1 MTSVRAYEEQ
11 DRDAVLRLCLEDAG
25 ALEAGEDTQRYT
37 TITKCEYY
45 IDREPGNCFVAV
57 DDDEGV
63 IGCILCAGNTDE
75 YERAFSEHYVPLAA
89 SISARRYVEAKLS
102 LIPVT
107 MYRKYYP
114 SHVLMFVQNSWY
126 GRGVGELLRAALKSQ
141 RRRKHMTKLMT
152 VCDAE
157 SEVQIGFFEKHGFGR
172 LIRTK
177 YGMTM
182 GLEIKD

>member
-25 ALEAGEDTQRYT
+25 ALQAGEDTQRYI

-45 IDREPGNCFVAV
+45 IDREPGNCFVAA

-63 IGCILCAGNTDE
+63 VGCILCAGNADE
-75 YERAFSEHYVPLAA
+75 FERAFNELYVPRAA
-89 SISARRYVEAKLS
+89 AISARRYVDAKLS

-107 MYRKYYP
+107 QYRQYYP
-114 SHVLMFVQNSWY
+114 AHFLMFVQNSWY
-126 GRGVGELLRAALKSQ
+126 GRGVGELLLAALKSQ
-141 RRRKHMTKLMT
+141 LRRRHVTKLMT

-157 SEVQIGFFEKHGFGR
+157 SELQIGFYEKHGFGR
-172 LIRTK
+172 LIKTK
-177 YGMTM
+177 YGLSM